1 MSHTNFRNDSCF
13 LNQTNKS
20 NKSILDYT
28 LDTTPFVNKNECSDF
43 TPTFLS
49 YIPSGIKKMD
59 VDLENEL
66 RGTVRPNTKCASCKF
81 NPQDGHIHTDVGN
94 KVEDLKKQPINK
106 DHIKP
111 ECKPEFK
118 ILPNGYYGYF

>member
-1 MSHTNFRNDSCF
+1 MSHTSFKNDSCF

-28 LDTTPFVNKNECSDF
+28 LDTSAFVNKNECSDF

-49 YIPSGIKKMD
+49 YIPSGTKEINI
-59 VDLENEL
+59 DLENEL
-66 RGTVRPNTKCASCKF
+66 RGSIRPNTKCASCKF
-81 NPQDGHIHTDVGN
+81 NPSEIHDHTNDMSILKTQQVDTKQN
-94 KVEDLKKQPINK
+94 KQ
-106 DHIKP
+106 

-118 ILPNGYYGYF
+118 ILPNGYFGYF

>member
-1 MSHTNFRNDSCF
+1 MSHTSFKNDSCF

-28 LDTTPFVNKNECSDF
+28 LDTTAFININECSDF

-49 YIPSGIKKMD
+49 YIPVGTKHINI
-59 VDLENEL
+59 DLENEL
-66 RGTVRPNTKCASCKF
+66 RGSNRANTKCSTCKF
-81 NPQDGHIHTDVGN
+81 NPSEDHVHTNDISILYTQ
-94 KVEDLKKQPINK
+94 KIDTE
-106 DHIKP
+106 HIKQ

-118 ILPNGYYGYF
+118 ILPNGYFGYY

>member
-1 MSHTNFRNDSCF
+1 MSHTNFKNDSCF

-28 LDTTPFVNKNECSDF
+28 LDTSAFVNKNECSDF

-49 YIPSGIKKMD
+49 YIPSGTKEINI
-59 VDLENEL
+59 DLENEL
-66 RGTVRPNTKCASCKF
+66 RGSTRPNTKCASCKF
-81 NPQDGHIHTDVGN
+81 NPSEIHDHTNDMSII
-94 KVEDLKKQPINK
+94 KTQPIDTKHNK
-106 DHIKP
+106 Q

-118 ILPNGYYGYF
+118 ILPNGHFGYF